1 MDPIVNLQDP
11 VGKIV
16 GRRRPAGVLQC
27 HPGQKEGARA
37 WAAVFPFPK
46 VRPGVYRFKTHE
58 EADAWWTSQMTQP
71 KK

>member
-16 GRRRPAGVLQC
+16 GRRRPAEALRC
-27 HPGQKEGARA
+27 RAGQKEEARA
-37 WAAVFPFPK
+37 WAAVFPLPK
-46 VRPGVYRFKTHE
+46 ARPGVYRFKTHE
-58 EADAWWTSQMTQP
+58 DADAWWMTRMTQP